1 MDYISIHICD
11 FIPLRINKDMR
22 IYYLLHEPTHRTFL
36 YIIYPLKFTGLID
49 WGTPFSDK
57 PMLDR
62 HACFPI
68 ICVYIKLYNP
78 IIIQLYNHII
88 IQLYN
93 CIIIYIHTLYT
104 HTYIDIPTYNTIL
117 SLYSW
122 FISISHEKSVVLFVF
137 DFYPEY

>member
-11 FIPLRINKDMR
+11 FIPLRLYKDMR

-78 IIIQLYNHII
+78 VIIQLYNHII

-93 CIIIYIHTLYT
+93 CIIT
-104 HTYIDIPTYNTIL
+104 HTYIIH
-117 SLYSW
+117 LY
-122 FISISHEKSVVLFVF
+122 I
-137 DFYPEY
+137 Y